1 MAASSGKKISS
12 ENTGERATSRAA
24 REGKRD
30 AAAGEGAPGPRVHEL
45 REDEPGGIPPEH
57 LAMVEALLDW
67 FGRNMRPL
75 PWRREYEPYHVW
87 ISEIMLQQTQM
98 DRAVAYFE
106 RWMRRFPT
114 LQSVAE
120 ADPDEALKL
129 WEGLGYYS
137 RVRNLHKAAQEIT
150 RRHGGELPLDHDALR
165 ALPGIG
171 EYTAGAILSIAGN
184 EPVPAIDANVERV
197 FARLFD
203 IDAPVK
209 SPIAADYIRHIAAS
223 LIPQGQARMFNQALM
238 EFGAL
243 ICGRV
248 PRCDACPL
256 ARFCQ
261 ARRLNIVADRPVP
274 GKKYGYTALEIIS
287 GVLMHEGRVF
297 IQRRLDS
304 GVWAGLWEFP
314 GGRLEPGE
322 EPGQGIVREFL
333 EETEF
338 SVAVRAYLGVVRHA
352 YTRYRIAM
360 HCFMCGFAAAPANG
374 GFPPEPVLHAA
385 TEYRWV
391 HPAELDRYTL
401 PAGHRK
407 LLDAWV
413 PDLVNAAG
421 K

>member
-1 MAASSGKKISS
+1 MAASSGNS
-12 ENTGERATSRAA
+12 A
-24 REGKRD
+24 RLKN
-30 AAAGEGAPGPRVHEL
+30 AGPRSFPSSTRETRQGGPAGKNTPGLSVHEL

-57 LAMVEALLDW
+57 LALVEALLDW

-75 PWRREYEPYHVW
+75 PWRREYDPYHVW

-137 RVRNLHKAAQEIT
+137 RVRNLHKAAREIL
-150 RRHGGELPLDHDALR
+150 RRHGGELPLDHAALR

-209 SPIAADYIRHIAAS
+209 SPIASDYIRHIAAA
-223 LIPQGQARMFNQALM
+223 LIPPGQARMFNQALM
-238 EFGAL
+238 ELGAL
-243 ICGRV
+243 ICGRA
-248 PRCDACPL
+248 PRCDVCPL

-261 ARRLNIVADRPVP
+261 ARRLGIVADRPVP

-297 IQRRLDS
+297 IQKRLDS

-322 EPGQGIVREFL
+322 EPGQGVVREFL

-360 HCFMCGFAAAPANG
+360 HCFMCGFAATPANG
-374 GFPPEPVLHAA
+374 GRPPEPVLHAA
-385 TEYRWV
+385 SDYRWV
-391 HPAELDRYTL
+391 RPVELERYTL

-407 LLDAWV
+407 LLDAWM
-413 PDLVNAAG
+413 PDLVSAAG